1 MTRQDE
7 IEKANLEYIFSN
19 IEHDL
24 VAMARAILDKKYCK
38 DEYELSRFLY
48 DKFGEAHTIGF
59 ENAIEWSDKNPRAEV
74 LALVEAASK
83 CAGGCDEWQQKAV
96 SEFKV
101 VFVGCGECDKC
112 NLEKALT
119 AWRKSRGI
127 NGK

>member
-1 MTRQDE
+1 MSTQRKAE
-7 IEKANLEYIFSN
+7 IEKA
-19 IEHDL
+19 
-24 VAMARAILDKKYCK
+24 KKECLK
-38 DEYELSRFLY
+38 EFKKAFLLGHVLSRSIFDIHGRFMEPAY
-48 DKFGEAHTIGF
+48 EDGF
-59 ENAIEWSDKNPRAEV
+59 RAGCEYADQNPRAEV